1 MPEAKMTQ
9 RELDLLAK
17 TDEIIK
23 RNKTARSDFRFLHG
37 AYEERAVLYAA
48 EFWRDEAERLARA
61 IRVMQEQSMS
71 MGEPV

>member
-9 RELDLLAK
+9 RELDLLKKA
-17 TDEIIK
+17 DQIVE

-37 AYEERAVLYAA
+37 AYEERAIIFAA

-61 IRVMQEQSMS
+61 IRVSQQQSMS